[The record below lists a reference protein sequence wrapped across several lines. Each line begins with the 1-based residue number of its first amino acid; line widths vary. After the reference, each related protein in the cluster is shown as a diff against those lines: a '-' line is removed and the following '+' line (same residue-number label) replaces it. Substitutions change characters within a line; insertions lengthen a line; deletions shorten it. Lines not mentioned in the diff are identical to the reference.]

1 MLLFLTLTITAPII
15 IQICTACLP
24 INLEEA
30 AITCSRNQSDPT
42 CRVTGMLQ
50 APFPSCQQTF
60 FFWPMHLSMRM
71 QRRAWTFRYVV
82 EGKEDQALRVVLT
95 AVQHVPIFQALS
107 VATSSSECIRYEQ
120 CQPSLSGQLQYKVW
134 DIQEMQLRCPR
145 IAAGM
150 RAKPPVCEDL
160 GAN

>member
-1 MLLFLTLTITAPII
+1 MVKIGERGEQHKAYDATFPHTYNHGTDHYT
-15 IQICTACLP
+15 ICTVCLH

-42 CRVTGMLQ
+42 SRVTGVLQ

-60 FFWPMHLSMRM
+60 FFGPCAFQCAW

-82 EGKEDQALRVVLT
+82 EGQEDQALRVVLT

-107 VATSSSECIRYEQ
+107 VATSSSECIRYEHY
-120 CQPSLSGQLQYKVW
+120 CN
-134 DIQEMQLRCPR
+134 IRLREFRKCS
-145 IAAGM
+145 
-150 RAKPPVCEDL
+150 
-160 GAN
+160 